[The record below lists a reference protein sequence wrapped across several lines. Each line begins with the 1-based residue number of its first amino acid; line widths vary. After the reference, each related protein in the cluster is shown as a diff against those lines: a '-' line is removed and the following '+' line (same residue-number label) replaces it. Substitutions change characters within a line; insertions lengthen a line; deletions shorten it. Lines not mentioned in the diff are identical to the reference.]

1 MLIQHWQI
9 GHAQFIWN
17 LRQNPKC
24 AEVFANIWSCNQN
37 DLLVSFDAASF
48 HMPPETTKIGWH
60 KTTWYHSDQSYTDK
74 GFKCAQSWVTAFD
87 VNRGDAT
94 LAFYEGSN
102 NFHTD
107 YNWNQ
112 SKVIGTVEALTA
124 TFTDLYPINKSQ
136 PSPGIAIGRYPEDV
150 YDGDA
155 FQGGNPWVLTTLA
168 VAETYYELAGWTLKH
183 TDDKKLA
190 DH

>member
-1 MLIQHWQI
+1 MITYILISLL
-9 GHAQFIWN
+9 FIFSLFIN
-17 LRQNPKC
+17 
-24 AEVFANIWSCNQN
+24 FI
-37 DLLVSFDAASF
+37 
-48 HMPPETTKIGWH
+48 T
-60 KTTWYHSDQSYTDK
+60 SDQKRITLIGDWGRNLGLLNYIFLCVIGLYFSKKSNLD
-74 GFKCAQSWVTAFD
+74 TA
-87 VNRGDAT
+87 VLLGLLR
-94 LAFYEGSN
+94 SN

-112 SKVIGTVEALTA
+112 SKVIGTVKALTA

-168 VAETYYELAGWTLKH
+168 VAETYYELA
-183 TDDKKLA
+183 
-190 DH
+190 